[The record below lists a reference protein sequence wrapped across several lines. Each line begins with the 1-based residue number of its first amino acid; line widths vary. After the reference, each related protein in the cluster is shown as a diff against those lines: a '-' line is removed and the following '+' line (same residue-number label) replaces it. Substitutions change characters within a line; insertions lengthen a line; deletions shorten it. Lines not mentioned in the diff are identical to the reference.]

1 MHATLSSLKDKK
13 RYLEDQIK
21 SYHVYIDQ
29 SMAGIQKKS
38 KKRIVLPWS
47 IQGVHQRQLEKQG
60 KKYKFGSYKYTA
72 QTLYERGVLLSIEQ
86 VSPKTF
92 DKVSM
97 TFSSDNVGVFEIKV
111 EFTGKTLSAV
121 ELKLEDLLEAQWV
134 RRHPVYSSVLP
145 LTDRLRTGRQA
156 NRLNRRGCQ
165 DEPRRAAR
173 PHQPQV
179 SRFRPLLTLC
189 EADEYLSAGSTS
201 NLAATRLPLRLS
213 RQLGLILTPR
223 YTARLPSCPLLSHAH
238 TRLASALRIPQ
249 LAHLLP
255 SVSTHPP
262 PFVVLNSQILLRMQ
276 CTIESSLLTVVFA

>member
-1 MHATLSSLKDKK
+1 MHATLASLKDKK

-47 IQGVHQRQLEKQG
+47 VQGVHQRQLEKQG

-111 EFTGKTLSAV
+111 ELIGKILTGV

-134 RRHPVYSSVLP
+134 RWLSAITCGVLE
-145 LTDRLRTGRQA
+145 LTLSMCAGRQA
-156 NRLNRRGCQ
+156 DRLYRRGRQ
-165 DEPRRAAR
+165 DEPHRAAR

-179 SRFRPLLTLC
+179 SCRNHAFSLAMTLTSRARRF
-189 EADEYLSAGSTS
+189 Y
-201 NLAATRLPLRLS
+201 
-213 RQLGLILTPR
+213 Q
-223 YTARLPSCPLLSHAH
+223 
-238 TRLASALRIPQ
+238 
-249 LAHLLP
+249 
-255 SVSTHPP
+255 
-262 PFVVLNSQILLRMQ
+262 
-276 CTIESSLLTVVFA
+276 